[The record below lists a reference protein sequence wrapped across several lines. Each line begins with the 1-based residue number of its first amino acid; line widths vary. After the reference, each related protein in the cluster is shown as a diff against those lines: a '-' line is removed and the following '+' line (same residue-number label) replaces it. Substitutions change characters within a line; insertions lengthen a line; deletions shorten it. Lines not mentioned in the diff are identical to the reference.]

1 MHWRRG
7 LIGGSTLLVCLAV
20 AAISV
25 VLTALLPGLASRY
38 YLLLPGEAFPVGPRI
53 KVPEEL
59 RKETGRLSFTV
70 VYERAAS
77 LPDALV
83 ESTRRGVRVV
93 PYEEIIPPGQT
104 EEQSNQQARRLMN
117 ESQVAAAVVA
127 LRAAGYEV
135 KVGGEGVRIVAT
147 LPATPAG
154 AALRPGDVVLGIDGQ
169 QTGTATELIEAI
181 RRHRPGETVELRVRR
196 DGQEKAIRVGTVPSQ
211 SEPSRPMV
219 GATVE
224 TEGFEARLPVAV
236 SIESGAVVGPSAGLM
251 FALGIYDALTPG
263 ELGGGLPVAGTGTI
277 GLDGRVGPVD
287 GARQKVIG
295 AERAGYRLFLAPA
308 ENAVE
313 ARAAAAS
320 IRVVSVATFAEALDA
335 LQRVEG

>member
-1 MHWRRG
+1 MQWRRG
-7 LIGGSTLLVCLAV
+7 LIGCSALLLCLAV
-20 AAISV
+20 VTVSV

-38 YLLLPGEAFPVGPRI
+38 YLLLPGEAFPVAPRI
-53 KVPEEL
+53 RVPDDM
-59 RKETGRLSFTV
+59 RKETGQLSFTV

-93 PYEEIIPPGQT
+93 PYEQIIPPGQT
-104 EEQSNQQARRLMN
+104 EEQSTRQARRLMN

-127 LRAAGYEV
+127 ERAAGYEV
-135 KVGGEGVRIVAT
+135 KVGGEGVRIVTT
-147 LPATPAG
+147 LPGTPASE
-154 AALRPGDVVLGIDGQ
+154 ALRPGDVVLGIDGQ
-169 QTGTATELIEAI
+169 PTGTATDLIEAI
-181 RRHRPGETVELRVRR
+181 RRHQPGETLELRVRR
-196 DGQEKAIRVGTVPSQ
+196 DGKETTIRVGTVPST

-224 TEGFEARLPVAV
+224 TEGFDARLPVQV
-236 SIESGAVVGPSAGLM
+236 SIESGTVVGPSAGLM

-263 ELGGGLPVAGTGTI
+263 VLAAGVPIAGTGTI

-295 AERAGYRLFLAPA
+295 AERGGYRVFLAPA
-308 ENAVE
+308 DNAVE
-313 ARAAAAS
+313 ARAAASS
-320 IRVVSVATFAEALDA
+320 IRVVSVDTFAEALDA
-335 LQRVEG
+335 LRRVDG